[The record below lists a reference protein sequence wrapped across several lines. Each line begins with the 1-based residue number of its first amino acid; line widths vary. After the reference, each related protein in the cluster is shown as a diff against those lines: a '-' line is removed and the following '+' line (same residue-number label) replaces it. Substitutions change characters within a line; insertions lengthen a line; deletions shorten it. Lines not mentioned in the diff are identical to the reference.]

1 MVNWKR
7 AGLAV
12 GAVAGVGVG
21 AYALSKLSQ
30 GSGDDSTT
38 SSSSSS
44 KQKKPSETGED
55 TGEEEAVES
64 TDGEDEGTSSK
75 KKKTEVVEIPIDNY
89 EDALAFANCEWN
101 KIKRDNGHTL
111 ECQTI
116 GATKWR
122 TGEWCKVYMPSFDID
137 DYMYITMTSQSS
149 EGGEWGTN
157 LTLKDYPPGWGK
169 EDLTENTDSEEEE
182 EEDTNADGTSTG
194 TDGSTTGNTTGGEAG
209 TDT

>member
-21 AYALSKLSQ
+21 TYALSKLSQ
-30 GSGDDSTT
+30 GSGSDT
-38 SSSSSS
+38 SSTS
-44 KQKKPSETGED
+44 KKSKSKTTENGDD
-55 TGEEEAVES
+55 TGEEEVDG
-64 TDGEDEGTSSK
+64 TGEDTDDTSSK

-111 ECQTI
+111 ECQTV
-116 GATKWR
+116 GATQWR

-137 DYMYITMTSQSS
+137 GYMYITITSQSS

-169 EDLTENTDSEEEE
+169 EDLTENTDDEET
-182 EEDTNADGTSTG
+182 EEDEN
-194 TDGSTTGNTTGGEAG
+194 
-209 TDT
+209 TDTNSSNNSQSSGGGDLPVTEGVSE

>member
-21 AYALSKLSQ
+21 TYALSKLSQ
-30 GSGDDSTT
+30 GSGTDTT
-38 SSSSSS
+38 STS
-44 KQKKPSETGED
+44 KKSKSKTTENGDD
-55 TGEEEAVES
+55 TGEEEVDGTGEY
-64 TDGEDEGTSSK
+64 TDDTSSK

-137 DYMYITMTSQSS
+137 DYMYVTITSQSS

-182 EEDTNADGTSTG
+182 EDATG

>member
-12 GAVAGVGVG
+12 GAVAGVGAG
-21 AYALSKLSQ
+21 TYALSKLSQ
-30 GSGDDSTT
+30 GSGTDTT
-38 SSSSSS
+38 STS
-44 KQKKPSETGED
+44 KKSKSKTTESGDDTGEEVDGTGED
-55 TGEEEAVES
+55 T
-64 TDGEDEGTSSK
+64 DDTSSK

-137 DYMYITMTSQSS
+137 DYMYITITSQSS

-182 EEDTNADGTSTG
+182 EDATATDGTSTG
-194 TDGSTTGNTTGGEAG
+194 TDGSTTCNTTGGEAG

>member
-21 AYALSKLSQ
+21 TYALSKLSQ
-30 GSGDDSTT
+30 GSGTDT
-38 SSSSSS
+38 SSTS
-44 KQKKPSETGED
+44 KKSKSKTTENGDD
-55 TGEEEAVES
+55 TGEEEVDGTGEY
-64 TDGEDEGTSSK
+64 TDDTSSK

-137 DYMYITMTSQSS
+137 DYMYITITSQSS

-182 EEDTNADGTSTG
+182 EDATG

>member
-21 AYALSKLSQ
+21 TYALSKLSQ
-30 GSGDDSTT
+30 GSGTDT
-38 SSSSSS
+38 SSTS
-44 KQKKPSETGED
+44 KKSKSKTTENGDD
-55 TGEEEAVES
+55 TGEEEVDGTGEY
-64 TDGEDEGTSSK
+64 TDDTSSK

-137 DYMYITMTSQSS
+137 DYMYVTITSQSS

-182 EEDTNADGTSTG
+182 EDATG

>member
-12 GAVAGVGVG
+12 GAVAGTGLG
-21 AYALSKLSQ
+21 AYAISKLSSSDSSSSNKSSKKSKSKTTE
-30 GSGDDSTT
+30 SGDD
-38 SSSSSS
+38 
-44 KQKKPSETGED
+44 TGED
-55 TGEEEAVES
+55 SASETSEEES
-64 TDGEDEGTSSK
+64 GDEESK
-75 KKKTEVVEIPIDNY
+75 KTKSKVVEIPIDNY
-89 EDALAFANCEWN
+89 EDALAFANTEWN

-116 GATKWR
+116 GSPNWR

-137 DYMYITMTSQSS
+137 DYMYITITSQSS

-169 EDLTENTDSEEEE
+169 EDLTENTDNE
-182 EEDTNADGTSTG
+182 EEDEEDEENKDSTN
-194 TDGSTTGNTTGGEAG
+194 TDGSSTDGNSNDESNSSSSG
-209 TDT
+209 

>member
-21 AYALSKLSQ
+21 TYALSKLSQ
-30 GSGDDSTT
+30 GSGTDT
-38 SSSSSS
+38 SSTS
-44 KQKKPSETGED
+44 KKSKSKATENGDD
-55 TGEEEAVES
+55 TGEEEVDGTGEY
-64 TDGEDEGTSSK
+64 TDDTSSK

-137 DYMYITMTSQSS
+137 DYMYITITSQSS

-182 EEDTNADGTSTG
+182 EDATG